1 MNKICVIG
9 SPGSGKSTFSSKL
22 SKILEIPVFHLD
34 LIYWNKDET
43 NVSNEEFDQK
53 LTQILTLD
61 RWIIDGHYSRT
72 LDIRLQEA
80 ESIFFL
86 DLELNVCLE
95 SYKKR
100 INQVRSDIPWVEKEI
115 DTDFIQYI
123 KDFHNTEIPKIRT
136 LNNKKIISFKTRSE
150 ADDYLESLSNK

>member
-61 RWIIDGHYSRT
+61 QWIIDGHYSRT
-72 LDIRLQEA
+72 LDIRIKEA

-86 DLELNVCLE
+86 DLELKVCLE
-95 SYKKR
+95 SYKNR

-115 DTDFIQYI
+115 DPNFIQYI
-123 KDFHNTEIPKIRT
+123 KDFHNTEIPKIRA